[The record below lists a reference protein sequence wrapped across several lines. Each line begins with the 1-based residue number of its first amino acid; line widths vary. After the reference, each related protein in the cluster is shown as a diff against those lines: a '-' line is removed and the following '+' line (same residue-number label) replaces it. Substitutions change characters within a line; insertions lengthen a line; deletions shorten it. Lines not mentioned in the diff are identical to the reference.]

1 MADENARQSV
11 RWPTKMRASP
21 SDGRRFRPYGRP
33 NIFLDLF
40 IFSHSE
46 NLLTTILRVFIVENL
61 KTAGEKSNQ
70 YGDKCSGRRKCA
82 PARPMADDS
91 DRTVDQNCF
100 FDFFI
105 STHSDNL
112 VTTILR
118 GSGVENGET
127 TDRKSNPTGE
137 MRFGREIMH
146 ASPSDGRRFRP
157 YGRPNIFFSIF
168 SVLATLE
175 PSNHDFGRFECGNS
189 TNDRPFF
196 KSERSLSF
204 SPPREP
210 CPPVNG
216 RWCTTD
222 PTIATLPIPLY
233 DPSQDQPIKER
244 HKS

>member
-1 MADENARQSV
+1 MRASPSDGRRKCAPVRQMADENARQSV
-11 RWPTKMRASP
+11 RWPTVPTVRSTKY
-21 SDGRRFRPYGRP
+21 F
-33 NIFLDLF
+33 FLDLF

-118 GSGVENGET
+118 GSGVENRET

-157 YGRPNIFFSIF
+157 
-168 SVLATLE
+168 
-175 PSNHDFGRFECGNS
+175 FECGNS